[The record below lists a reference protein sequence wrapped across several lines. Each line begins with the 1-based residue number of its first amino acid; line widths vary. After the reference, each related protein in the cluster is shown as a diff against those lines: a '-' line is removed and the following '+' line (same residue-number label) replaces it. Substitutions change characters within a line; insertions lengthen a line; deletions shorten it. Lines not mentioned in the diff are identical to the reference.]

1 MYSVPVYYKAT
12 DILYTLL
19 YTTEYSGSDF
29 KAATLTLSLQSYWT
43 GLDWTGLDWTGLD
56 WT

>member
-43 GLDWTGLDWTGLD
+43 GLDWTGLDWT
-56 WT
+56 